1 MTCNQLSHPLAAT
14 RGEHA
19 AIHASLELARHR
31 WVVTVLLPGSEKMSA
46 HGIKGGDVG
55 ALLELLERLRV
66 RAERSI
72 GEPLKI
78 VLIQEAGLDGF
89 WVHRRLEAHGIES
102 HVVDP
107 ASIPAPRRRRRA
119 KSDKIDGQT
128 LLRAL
133 LAWLRGEPRV
143 CSMVRPPSPQEEDR
157 RRLVRE
163 RGVLI
168 KERRSEVGRIDG
180 LLAAQGITGYK
191 PLRRDRRG
199 CLAQLRTAAGE
210 RLPPYLAAELGRI
223 LDRLELLLRQIAD
236 LEHQR
241 QALLQAVC
249 AAESAAMADTPRTT
263 EVRGTPPDGV
273 PDTTGPAG
281 TMGAPQER
289 DPAAMLFRLK
299 GIGVEGATTLA
310 YECFFHRFDNRR
322 QVAAFA
328 GLAPTP
334 WRSGQIVYE
343 QGISKAGNPAL
354 RTIMVE
360 LAWCWRR
367 YQPNSALTQW
377 WRKAAATGDRRI
389 AIVALARKL
398 LVALWRYVTHGVL
411 PEGAVF
417 KAA

>member
-72 GEPLKI
+72 GKALKI

-199 CLAQLRTAAGE
+199 CLAQLRTA
-210 RLPPYLAAELGRI
+210 LAKLDQAIADDELG
-223 LDRLELLLRQIAD
+223 QQAD
-236 LEHQR
+236 LEFHF
-241 QALLQAVC
+241 AVMAASHNPFFEQMLRSIRRPLEFSVGLARTLSLTH
-249 AAESAAMADTPRTT
+249 AAECLRIVQAEHVAIATAVEARDADRARAAMRAHLFNACQRIFLGP
-263 EVRGTPPDGV
+263 GGPPVQV
-273 PDTTGPAG
+273 PSASPA
-281 TMGAPQER
+281 
-289 DPAAMLFRLK
+289 K
-299 GIGVEGATTLA
+299 
-310 YECFFHRFDNRR
+310 
-322 QVAAFA
+322 
-328 GLAPTP
+328 PT
-334 WRSGQIVYE
+334 RSGAA
-343 QGISKAGNPAL
+343 KKRA
-354 RTIMVE
+354 
-360 LAWCWRR
+360 RR
-367 YQPNSALTQW
+367 
-377 WRKAAATGDRRI
+377 R
-389 AIVALARKL
+389 
-398 LVALWRYVTHGVL
+398 
-411 PEGAVF
+411 
-417 KAA
+417 

>member
-72 GEPLKI
+72 GKALKI

-299 GIGVEGATTLA
+299 GIGVEVAT
-310 YECFFHRFDNRR
+310 
-322 QVAAFA
+322 
-328 GLAPTP
+328 TP